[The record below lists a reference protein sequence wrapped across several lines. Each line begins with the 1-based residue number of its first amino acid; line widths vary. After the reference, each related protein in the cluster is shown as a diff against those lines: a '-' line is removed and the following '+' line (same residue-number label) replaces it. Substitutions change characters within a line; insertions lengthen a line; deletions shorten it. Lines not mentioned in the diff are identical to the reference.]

1 MSNSSEHITIIRPK
15 SSIFDIDWM
24 ELWRFR
30 ELFFFL
36 VWRDVKVKYK
46 QSALGALWAIIVPF
60 VQMVIFTLL
69 FANVAKL
76 PTDGIHP
83 QIFYY
88 SGLLIWTYFATA
100 LTFSSNSLVQSK
112 NILTKIYFP
121 RLIMPSAP
129 AVAALVDFAI
139 AFIILIAMM
148 IYYQTAISVS
158 VLLIP
163 YFIFMAMFTAIG
175 TGLLFSALNVK
186 YRDIG
191 FALPFITQIWMYGTV
206 IVPYSK
212 IPDAWGILKTIYMLN
227 PMAAS
232 VEGFRWSMLHLN
244 LKTTKMINN
253 HIVTLPVEFP
263 WELIGL
269 GTISMIFIFILGLW
283 YFRKME
289 DTFAD
294 IV

>member
-1 MSNSSEHITIIRPK
+1 LSNASEHITIIKPK
-15 SSIFDIDWM
+15 SSIFDVDWK

-60 VQMVIFTLL
+60 VQMIIFTLL
-69 FANVAKL
+69 FGNIAKL
-76 PTDGIHP
+76 PTDGVPP

-100 LTFSSNSLVQSK
+100 LSFSSNSLVQSK

-129 AVAALVDFAI
+129 AIAALVDFAI
-139 AFIILIAMM
+139 AFLILIVMM
-148 IYYQTAISVS
+148 IYYQTAVS
-158 VLLIP
+158 IAVLLVPLFVLI
-163 YFIFMAMFTAIG
+163 AMLTATG

-212 IPDAWGILKTIYMLN
+212 IPDAWGFLKTIYMLN
-227 PMAAS
+227 PMAAA
-232 VEGFRWSMLHLN
+232 VEGFRWSILHLN
-244 LKTTKMINN
+244 LSTTRMINGK
-253 HIVTLPVEFP
+253 IVSLPVEFP
-263 WELIGL
+263 WELVGF
-269 GTISMIFIFILGLW
+269 GTISMFVILILGLW

>member
-1 MSNSSEHITIIRPK
+1 MSNASEHITIIKPK
-15 SSIFDIDWM
+15 SSIFDVDWK

-60 VQMVIFTLL
+60 VQMIIFTLL
-69 FANVAKL
+69 FGNIAKL
-76 PTDGIHP
+76 PTDGVPP

-100 LTFSSNSLVQSK
+100 LSFSSNSLVQSK

-129 AVAALVDFAI
+129 AIAALVDFAI
-139 AFIILIAMM
+139 AFLILIVMM
-148 IYYQTAISVS
+148 IYYQTAVS
-158 VLLIP
+158 IAVLLVPLFVLI
-163 YFIFMAMFTAIG
+163 AMLTATG

-212 IPDAWGILKTIYMLN
+212 IPDAWGFLKTIYMLN
-227 PMAAS
+227 PMAAA
-232 VEGFRWSMLHLN
+232 VEGFRWSILHLN
-244 LKTTKMINN
+244 LSTTRMINGK
-253 HIVTLPVEFP
+253 IVSLPVEFP
-263 WELIGL
+263 WELVGF
-269 GTISMIFIFILGLW
+269 GTISMFVILILGLW

>member
-1 MSNSSEHITIIRPK
+1 MSNPTEHITIIKPK
-15 SSIFDIDWM
+15 QGLLDIDWS

-69 FANVAKL
+69 FSNVANL
-76 PTDGIHP
+76 PTDGVNP
-83 QIFYY
+83 AVFYY
-88 SGLLIWTYFATA
+88 SGLLLWTYFATA

-129 AVAALVDFAI
+129 ALAALVDFAI
-139 AFIILIAMM
+139 AFLILIAMM
-148 IYYQTAISVS
+148 IYYQTAISLAVFLMPLF
-158 VLLIP
+158 VI
-163 YFIFMAMFTAIG
+163 MAMITASG

-191 FALPFITQIWMYGTV
+191 FALPFISQIWMYGTV

-212 IPDAWGILKTIYMLN
+212 IPDAWGILKYIYMLN
-227 PMAAS
+227 PMAGA

-244 LKTTKMINN
+244 LSTTKLVGNK
-253 HIVTLPVEFP
+253 IVSLPVEFP
-263 WELIGL
+263 YELVGMGIV
-269 GTISMIFIFILGLW
+269 SMILIFILGLW

>member
-1 MSNSSEHITIIRPK
+1 MSNSPEHITVIKPK
-15 SSIFDIDWM
+15 QGLLDIDWS

-69 FANVAKL
+69 FSNVANL
-76 PTDGIHP
+76 PTDGVHP

-100 LTFSSNSLVQSK
+100 LTFASNSLVHSK

-129 AVAALVDFAI
+129 ALAALVDFAI
-139 AFIILIAMM
+139 AFSILIIMM
-148 IYYQTAISVS
+148 IYYQTAISFAILLMPLF
-158 VLLIP
+158 VL
-163 YFIFMAMFTAIG
+163 MAMLTATG
-175 TGLLFSALNVK
+175 TGLMFSALNVK

-191 FALPFITQIWMYGTV
+191 FALPFISQIWMYGTV

-212 IPDAWGILKTIYMLN
+212 IPDSWGFWKYVYALN
-227 PMAAS
+227 PMAGA
-232 VEGFRWSMLHLN
+232 VEGFRWCMLHLN
-244 LKTTKMINN
+244 LKTTRMIDSK
-253 HIVTLPVEFP
+253 IVSFPVEFP

-269 GTISMIFIFILGLW
+269 GIASMLVIFILGLW